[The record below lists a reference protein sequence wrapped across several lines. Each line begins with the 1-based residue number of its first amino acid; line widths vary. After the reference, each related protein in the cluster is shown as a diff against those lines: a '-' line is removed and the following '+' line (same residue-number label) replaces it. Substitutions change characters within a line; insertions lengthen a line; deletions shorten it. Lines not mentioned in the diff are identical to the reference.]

1 MMNGLNAY
9 LLQHPLL
16 VLLVIAHIATDFH
29 FQSQKLADLKQ
40 HDLKFVLQHI
50 AITAVPLIII
60 AVSIPNTWLI
70 CALILMGHLL
80 IDSVKFFINK
90 NGWMH
95 NVSQIIVLAID
106 QMLHFIVLYFT
117 YQLYHGEWHLQ
128 NPQWLVGILFILL
141 ITKPINIVF
150 KLGFERYQS
159 GEIDSQT
166 IAGAGAMI
174 GDLERILIGVLMIQ
188 GQFGSIGLV
197 FTAKSIARY
206 NKIAENPAFA
216 EYYLIGSFFSLLSVL
231 VGYWLIL
238 T

>member
-16 VLLVIAHIATDFH
+16 VLFLITHIATDFH
-29 FQSQKLADLKQ
+29 FQSQRLADLKQ
-40 HDLKFVLQHI
+40 HDFKFVLHHI

-60 AVSIPNTWLI
+60 AFSIPNTWVI
-70 CALILMGHLL
+70 STLILIGHLL
-80 IDSVKFFINK
+80 IDSLKFLMNK
-90 NGWMH
+90 NGWIH
-95 NVSQIIVLAID
+95 DVSKMFALAID
-106 QMLHFIVLYFT
+106 QILHFIVLYFT
-117 YQLYHGEWHLQ
+117 YQVYHDKWHIQ

-141 ITKPINIVF
+141 ITKPIDIVF
-150 KLGFERYQS
+150 KIGFERYQS

-231 VGYWLIL
+231 VVYWLIL